1 MININRAYISKV
13 TLHRV
18 GHKVREEKNV
28 VAENLMPLTE
38 TLDEVLKN
46 YFLNSFKREN
56 TLYHF
61 THHAD
66 LQLNEV
72 YNYCKEIFEDESL
85 FLDAS
90 QNILNALY
98 EQSTHPSIKLGELF
112 VVHFG
117 DITYEEQIV
126 EAIGI
131 FKVERKN
138 KFFKFIHGNEGLE
151 LELQNGFSVQKLDKG
166 ALVLNIDE
174 GDGYKV
180 LSIDNNNYDAAY
192 WKKHFLKLEYINNHN
207 FQTDQYLE
215 LCSNFSNAVV
225 ANEYG
230 KEKQT
235 EFLGNTLRYF
245 NENPMLEDQ
254 GFKEEVIGDNQEL
267 LTAFNEY
274 KEDYAEANEVQFWDA
289 FEVAQP
295 VYKAKRKKIKTDIKL
310 DTKIKI
316 ILDNNSLEEAA
327 EHIEKGFDD
336 NKKMN
341 YYKVYFNQEME

>member
-18 GHKVREEKNV
+18 GHKVREEKNII
-28 VAENLMPLTE
+28 AENLMPLTE

-56 TLYHF
+56 TLYQF

-66 LQLNEV
+66 LSLNEV
-72 YNYCKEIFEDESL
+72 YNYCKEVFEDESL

-117 DITYEEQIV
+117 DIAYQEQIV
-126 EAIGI
+126 DAIGI

-138 KFFKFIHGNEGLE
+138 KFFKFINGDEGLE
-151 LELQNGFSVQKLDKG
+151 LELQNGFSIQKLDKG

-174 GDGYKV
+174 GSGLKV

-192 WKKHFLKLEYINNHN
+192 WKKHFLKLEYVNNNN

-215 LCSNFSNAVV
+215 LCTNFSDSVI
-225 ANEYG
+225 ANDYG

-245 NENPMLEDQ
+245 NDNPMLEDLS
-254 GFKEEVIGDNQEL
+254 FKEEVLGENKEL
-267 LTAFNEY
+267 LEAFNEY
-274 KEDYAEANEVQFWDA
+274 KEDYSEANEVQFWDS

-295 VYKAKRKKIKTDIKL
+295 VYKSKRKKIKTEIKL

-327 EHIEKGFDD
+327 ENIEKGFDD
-336 NKKMN
+336 TKKMN
-341 YYKVYFNQEME
+341 YYKVYFDQEME

>member
-1 MININRAYISKV
+1 MILINKAYISKV

-18 GHKVREEKNV
+18 GHKVKSEKNII
-28 VAENLMPLTE
+28 AESLMPLTD

-56 TLYHF
+56 TLYQF
-61 THHAD
+61 THYVD
-66 LQLNEV
+66 LTLNEV
-72 YNYCKEIFEDESL
+72 YCYCKEVFEDESL
-85 FLDAS
+85 FLEAS

-98 EQSTHPSIKLGELF
+98 EQSTHPSIRLGELF

-117 DITYEEQIV
+117 DITFQEKIV

-138 KFFKFIHGNEGLE
+138 KFFKFIKGKEGLE
-151 LELQNGFSVQKLDKG
+151 LELQNGFSIQKLDKA
-166 ALVLNIDE
+166 ALILNIDE
-174 GDGYKV
+174 GTGLKV
-180 LSIDNNNYDAAY
+180 LSIDNNNYDTAY
-192 WKKHFLKLEYINNHN
+192 WKKHFLKLEYVNDHN

-215 LCSNFSNAVV
+215 LCTNFSDAVI
-225 ANEYG
+225 ANDYG

-235 EFLGNTLRYF
+235 AFLGNTLRYF
-245 NENPMLEDQ
+245 NENPMLEDLS
-254 GFKEEVIGDNQEL
+254 FKEEVLGENKEL
-267 LTAFNEY
+267 LEAFNEY
-274 KEDYAEANEVQFWDA
+274 KEDYAEANEVQFWDS

-295 VYKAKRKKIKTDIKL
+295 VYKSKRKKIKTDIKL

-316 ILDNNSLEEAA
+316 ILDNNSLEEAT
-327 EHIEKGFDD
+327 ENIEKGFDD
-336 NKKMN
+336 IKKMN